1 MWGVWGRLLLLGRA
15 FVPVRTPPRPGALEP
30 FPEAHLPHATRFG
43 PCAIR
48 LPGPPL
54 PVDAVLPR
62 LGAALA
68 EAGAAVLQAP
78 TGAGKTTRVP
88 LALLGAEGLGDQR
101 IVMLEPRRIA
111 ARAAARRLASQ
122 LGERVGETVGLRV
135 RGETRVSRRTRIE
148 VVTEGVLTQR
158 LVRDP
163 ALEDGGAVGVV
174 VFDEVH
180 ERSLQSDLGLA
191 LCLQAR
197 ALLRPD
203 LHLLAMSATLDGA
216 RFAALLGDAPVVTSE
231 GRTFPV
237 EPRYLGPPRTD
248 ARGRPQRIEDAVAD
262 AVRRA
267 LADETGS
274 VLAFLPGAG
283 EIRRT
288 AERLD
293 GTVPRD
299 VRIAPLYGDLS
310 ARDQDA
316 AVEPA
321 PPGTRKVVL
330 ATSIAETSLT
340 IEGVRVVVDSGLAR
354 RPRFDAG
361 SGMSRLETV
370 RVSRAEADQRLG
382 RAGRTE
388 PGVGYR
394 LWGEAEQAALRPFAP
409 AEITQADLAPLALT
423 LAAWGAAPDELD
435 WLDAPP
441 EAAFATARE
450 LLTEL
455 DALDPDGAL
464 TPHGRAMAALPMHP
478 RLAHLGLRARDLGR
492 AGLGADLVGLLAER
506 DVFRFGGRVPDV
518 DLRLRVEAI
527 RGGHGATFRGVRL
540 DRGSLD
546 RARQEARRWRQAW
559 DGTDRPGDLDAAGA
573 LLALAYPDRV
583 AQRVAETAEGV
594 RYRLR
599 EGRAARLD
607 LDQSLADAPFLAVGD
622 LDDRTG
628 GARVFLAAPLD
639 AEEVASLFADQIVE
653 EEVVAWDARA
663 GRVAAT
669 QVRRL
674 GAVVL
679 AEAPIRQPAPH
690 LVTAGLVEGIR
701 QKGADALPWTKD
713 TRRLRERMAF
723 LHHHLGAPWPD
734 VSDAALLDTL
744 SDWLGPYLAG
754 MSRLSDLTRLD
765 LGMVLGQLGPPGARG
780 ELGRLAPSHVTV
792 PSGSVRPLDYA
803 DPDAPV
809 LAVRLQEVF
818 GMETTPRVLGG
829 TLPVLM
835 HLLSPAQRPVQVTA
849 DLASFW
855 RDAYFDVRK
864 DLRGRYPKH
873 HWPENPLDATPT
885 ARAKRRKG

>member
-1 MWGVWGRLLLLGRA
+1 M
-15 FVPVRTPPRPGALEP
+15 
-30 FPEAHLPHATRFG
+30 
-43 PCAIR
+43 
-48 LPGPPL
+48 
-54 PVDAVLPR
+54 
-62 LGAALA
+62 
-68 EAGAAVLQAP
+68 LQAP

-88 LALLGAEGLGDQR
+88 LALLGAGWLGDR
-101 IVMLEPRRIA
+101 TVVMLEPRRVA
-111 ARAAARRLASQ
+111 ARAAARRLAGQ

-135 RGETRVSRRTRIE
+135 RGETRVSRQTRIE

-163 ALEDGGAVGVV
+163 DLSQGRTVGVV

-191 LCLQAR
+191 LALESR
-197 ALLRPD
+197 SLLRPD
-203 LHLLAMSATLDGA
+203 LRLLAMSATLDGA
-216 RFAALLGDAPVVTSE
+216 RFASLLDGAPVVTSQ

-237 EPRYLGPPRTD
+237 DARYLGGPRTD
-248 ARGRPQRIEDAVAD
+248 AGGRPARIEDAVAD

-267 LADETGS
+267 LASEPGS
-274 VLAFLPGAG
+274 VLAFLPGSG

-299 VRIAPLYGDLS
+299 VILAPLYGDLS

-316 AVEPA
+316 AVAPA
-321 PPGTRKVVL
+321 PPGRRKVVL

-394 LWGEAEQAALRPFAP
+394 LWSEAEQAALRPFAP
-409 AEITQADLAPLALT
+409 AEMTQADLAPLALT
-423 LAAWGAAPDELD
+423 LAAWGAAPDELR
-435 WLDAPP
+435 WLDPP
-441 EAAFATARE
+441 PPAAFATARE
-450 LLTEL
+450 LLAEL

-464 TPHGRAMAALPMHP
+464 TAHGRAMADLPVHP
-478 RLAHLGLRARDLGR
+478 RLAHLGLRAGDLGR
-492 AGLGADLVGLLAER
+492 AGLGADLVGLLGER
-506 DVFRFGGRVPDV
+506 DVFRFGGRLPDV
-518 DLRLRVEAI
+518 DLRLRVEAV
-527 RGGHGATFRGVRL
+527 RGGNGASYRGVRL
-540 DRGSLD
+540 DRGALD
-546 RARQEARRWRQAW
+546 RARHEARRWRRAW
-559 DGTDRPGDLDAAGA
+559 DGADRPGDLDAAGP

-583 AQRVAETAEGV
+583 AQRVGESAQGA

-607 LDQSLADAPFLAVGD
+607 PDQSLADAPFLAVGD
-622 LDDRTG
+622 LDDRAG

-639 AEEVASLFADQIVE
+639 ADDVETLFSGQIVTDE
-653 EEVVAWDARA
+653 TVAWDAGA
-663 GRVAAT
+663 GRVVARR
-669 QVRRL
+669 VRRL

-679 AEAPIRQPAPH
+679 SEAPVRDPAPH
-690 LVTAGLVEGIR
+690 LVTAGLVEGVR
-701 QKGADALPWTKD
+701 QAGVEALPWTKD
-713 TRRLRERMAF
+713 TRRQRERMAF

-734 VSDAALLDTL
+734 VSDDALASTL
-744 SDWLGPYLAG
+744 ADWLGPYLAG
-754 MSRLSDLTRLD
+754 MTRLSDLGRLD
-765 LGMVLGQLGPPGARG
+765 LGMVLGQLAPPGARG
-780 ELGRLAPSHVTV
+780 ELDRLAPSHVTV
-792 PSGSVRPLDYA
+792 PSGSVRPLDYS
-803 DPDAPV
+803 DPEAPV

-818 GMETTPRVLGG
+818 GLEETPRVLGG
-829 TLPVLM
+829 RLPVVM

-885 ARAKRRKG
+885 ARAKRRR